1 MSGEAGLAQ
10 QKPVVISEQ
19 RRRETR
25 LVVFILVFLFPILA
39 IAIVG
44 GYGFAVWILQMIF
57 GPPGPPG

>member
-1 MSGEAGLAQ
+1 MAQ